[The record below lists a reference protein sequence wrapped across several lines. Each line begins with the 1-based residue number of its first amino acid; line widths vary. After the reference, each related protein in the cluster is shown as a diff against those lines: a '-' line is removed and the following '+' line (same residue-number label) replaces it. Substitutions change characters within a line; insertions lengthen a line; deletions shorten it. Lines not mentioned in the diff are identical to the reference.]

1 MATTLHSKH
10 RFIEEF
16 VYNNGVSMRPMSNL
30 LLVFNQVVPMVS
42 DLVTLLL
49 KLMMTGT
56 VMRKQ

>member
-10 RFIEEF
+10 RFKEEF
-16 VYNNGVSMRPMSNL
+16 VDNGVSMRPMSTL

>member
-16 VYNNGVSMRPMSNL
+16 VDNGVSMRPMSTL